1 MRILCFFNYKKNTYY
16 ILPCTSIRPDNVYI
30 YFKNNVFIVT
40 CTTQMIPEW
49 KIHPRKKVNKYE
61 LCEEYLLV
69 EKVITF
75 LAYIY
80 HLTKF
85 T

>member
-1 MRILCFFNYKKNTYY
+1 MFLLLQKTRITYFLVLVYDLIMY
-16 ILPCTSIRPDNVYI
+16 IFILKIH
-30 YFKNNVFIVT
+30 VFIVT

-49 KIHPRKKVNKYE
+49 KIHPRKKVNKYA

-80 HLTKF
+80 HLAKF